1 MPPDGVPL
9 QTPEKILSSSE
20 ILTLAQMFTSLG
32 ITKIRL
38 TGGEPLLRPDL
49 IELVASL
56 GSLANV
62 NSIGM
67 TTNGLTLT
75 RKKLIKLKEGGLTG
89 VNISLDTLIDEKFVE
104 VTRRKGLSK
113 VLENIDHAVEVL
125 GGENVKVNVVVMKGF
140 NCNELADFVA
150 MTKHRNINMRFIE
163 WMPFSD
169 NGWR

>member
-1 MPPDGVPL
+1 M
-9 QTPEKILSSSE
+9 
-20 ILTLAQMFTSLG
+20 
-32 ITKIRL
+32 
-38 TGGEPLLRPDL
+38 
-49 IELVASL
+49 
-56 GSLANV
+56 
-62 NSIGM
+62 
-67 TTNGLTLT
+67 
-75 RKKLIKLKEGGLTG
+75 TG

-140 NCNELADFVA
+140 NCNELVDFVA